1 MQLGNPHRI
10 NAIRH
15 AWGHQAD
22 LTHQLQRIQRSPQQR
37 NQLVDLLKVETVA
50 AINPQGRPAAAEA
63 ATEQRLEPGEI
74 VEAVFR
80 QGIDVMEN
88 AWDEAATAANGADPR
103 MGYI

>member
-37 NQLVDLLKVETVA
+37 NQLVDLLKVKTVA
-50 AINPQGRPAAAEA
+50 AINPQGRPTAAEA
-63 ATEQRLEPGEI
+63 ATE
-74 VEAVFR
+74 
-80 QGIDVMEN
+80 
-88 AWDEAATAANGADPR
+88 ATGTKQAFQPAFQQALS
-103 MGYI
+103 